1 MSAHDKKP
9 PLLDVRDLRTRFQL
23 RGRSIEV
30 VRGVDL
36 AVAPAEVLGLIGESG
51 SGKTVTG
58 MSILRLLPD
67 NAEVSSEKLQFNGQD
82 LPSLSEDAF
91 QALRGKRLAM
101 IFQNPVGAFNPAK
114 RIEWH
119 LREIIRRRAG
129 HDTGWKEAV
138 RESLLAVGIP
148 QPERV
153 LRLYPHQL
161 SGGMAQRILIA
172 MVLSLEPDLIVADE
186 PTTNLDNIVERQIL
200 ALFRK
205 LQCQLNSAI
214 IFITHD
220 MAIAAALCDR
230 IAVMYAGQIVEVG
243 PTSEI
248 FNAPRHP
255 YTQGLIATATA
266 LKHKVARLKEI
277 AGDLPNLAAP
287 PPGCLF
293 APRCAQAMPRCREHE
308 PPVFGTDPHLVRC
321 YLAEPA

>member
-1 MSAHDKKP
+1 MSAP
-9 PLLDVRDLRTRFQL
+9 VLDVRDLRTAFALQ
-23 RGRSIEV
+23 GGAIEV

-36 AVAPAEVLGLIGESG
+36 KVAPGEVLGLIGESG

-58 MSILRLLPD
+58 LSLLRLLPG
-67 NAEVSSEKLQFNGQD
+67 NATVRSAAMRFKGQD
-82 LPSLSEDAF
+82 LAAMDDEAF
-91 QALRGKRLAM
+91 QALRGRRLAM

-114 RIEWH
+114 RVDWH
-119 LREIIRRRAG
+119 LREVIRRRAG
-129 HDTGWKEAV
+129 KDADWAEAAHKA
-138 RESLLAVGIP
+138 LGAVGIP
-148 QPERV
+148 SPRRV

-172 MVLSLEPDLIVADE
+172 LVLALEPDLVVADE

-205 LQCQLNSAI
+205 LQDRINAAF

-220 MAIAAALCDR
+220 MTVAAALCHR

-243 PTSEI
+243 PTRAVFE
-248 FNAPRHP
+248 APRHP

-266 LKHKVARLKEI
+266 LRQKAERLQEI
-277 AGDLPNLAAP
+277 KGELPNLASP

-293 APRCAQAMPRCREHE
+293 APRCPKAMDRCRTA
-308 PPVFGTDPHLVRC
+308 PPASFGAEPHLVRC
-321 YLAEPA
+321 YLAEGA

>member
-1 MSAHDKKP
+1 MSAP
-9 PLLDVRDLRTRFQL
+9 VLEVRDLRTAFALQ
-23 RGRSIEV
+23 GGTIEV

-36 AVAPAEVLGLIGESG
+36 AVAPGETLGLIGESG

-58 MSILRLLPD
+58 LSLLRLLPD
-67 NAEVSSEKLQFNGQD
+67 NARVHSQAIRFQGQD
-82 LPSLSEDAF
+82 LRALDDRAF
-91 QALRGKRLAM
+91 QALRGRRLAM

-114 RIEWH
+114 RVDWH
-119 LREIIRRRAG
+119 LREVIRRRLGQGADWQAPA
-129 HDTGWKEAV
+129 HQAL
-138 RESLLAVGIP
+138 RAVGIP
-148 QPERV
+148 SPERV

-172 MVLSLEPDLIVADE
+172 LVLALEPDLVVADE

-200 ALFRK
+200 ALFRR
-205 LQCQLNSAI
+205 LQGRIRAAF

-220 MAIAAALCDR
+220 MTVAAALCDR

-243 PTSEI
+243 PTAAV
-248 FNAPRHP
+248 FAAPRHP

-266 LKHKVARLKEI
+266 LQQKAERLREI
-277 AGDLPNLAAP
+277 AGELPNLAAP

-293 APRCAQAMPRCREHE
+293 APRCPRAMDRCRAA
-308 PPVFGTDPHLVRC
+308 PPPAFGAEPHLVRC

>member
-1 MSAHDKKP
+1 MTQP
-9 PLLDVRDLRTRFQL
+9 VLDVRDLRTAFALQ
-23 RGRSIEV
+23 GGAIEV

-36 AVAPAEVLGLIGESG
+36 KVAPGEVLGLIGESG

-58 MSILRLLPD
+58 LSLLRLLPG
-67 NAEVSSEKLQFNGQD
+67 NATVRSAAMRFKGQD
-82 LPSLSEDAF
+82 LAAMDDEAF
-91 QALRGKRLAM
+91 QALRGRRLAM

-114 RIEWH
+114 RVDWH
-119 LREIIRRRAG
+119 LREVIRRRAG
-129 HDTGWKEAV
+129 KDADWAEAAHKA
-138 RESLLAVGIP
+138 LGAVGIP
-148 QPERV
+148 SPQRV

-172 MVLSLEPDLIVADE
+172 LVLALEPDLVVADE

-205 LQCQLNSAI
+205 LQDRINAAF

-220 MAIAAALCDR
+220 MTVAAALCHR

-243 PTSEI
+243 PTRAVFE
-248 FNAPRHP
+248 APRHP

-266 LKHKVARLKEI
+266 LRQKAERLQEI
-277 AGDLPNLAAP
+277 KGELPNLASP

-293 APRCAQAMPRCREHE
+293 APRCPKAMDRCRTA
-308 PPVFGTDPHLVRC
+308 PPASFGAEPHLVRC
-321 YLAEPA
+321 YLAEGA

>member
-1 MSAHDKKP
+1 MTAP
-9 PLLDVRDLRTRFQL
+9 VLDVRDLRTAFALQ
-23 RGRSIEV
+23 GGAIEV

-36 AVAPAEVLGLIGESG
+36 KVAPGEVLGLIGESG

-58 MSILRLLPD
+58 LSLLRLLPG
-67 NAEVSSEKLQFNGQD
+67 NATVRSAAMRFKGQD
-82 LPSLSEDAF
+82 LQAMDDEAF
-91 QALRGKRLAM
+91 QALRGRRLAM

-114 RIEWH
+114 RVDWH
-119 LREIIRRRAG
+119 LREVIRRRAG
-129 HDTGWKEAV
+129 KDADWAEAAHKA
-138 RESLLAVGIP
+138 LGAVGIP
-148 QPERV
+148 SPRRV

-172 MVLSLEPDLIVADE
+172 LVLALEPDLVVADE

-205 LQCQLNSAI
+205 LQDRINAAF

-220 MAIAAALCDR
+220 MTVAAALCHR

-243 PTSEI
+243 PTRAVFE
-248 FNAPRHP
+248 APRHP

-266 LKHKVARLKEI
+266 LRQKAERLQEI
-277 AGDLPNLAAP
+277 KGELPNLAAP

-293 APRCAQAMPRCREHE
+293 APRCPKVMDRCRTA
-308 PPVFGTDPHLVRC
+308 PPASFGAEPHLVRC
-321 YLAEPA
+321 YLAEGA

>member
-1 MSAHDKKP
+1 MNGGPAEP
-9 PLLDVRDLRTRFQL
+9 VLEVRDLRTRFRS
-23 RGRSIEV
+23 RGGSIEV

-36 AVAPAEVLGLIGESG
+36 TVAPAEVLGLIGESG

-58 MSILRLLPD
+58 LSILRLLPD
-67 NAEVSSEKLQFNGQD
+67 NAETTNTTLRFKGQD
-82 LPSLSEDAF
+82 LDRLGEEQF
-91 QALRGKRLAM
+91 RALRGRRLAM

-114 RIEWH
+114 RIDWH
-119 LREIIRRRAG
+119 LREIIRRR
-129 HDTGWKEAV
+129 TGDDARWSDLALDALV
-138 RESLLAVGIP
+138 AVGIP
-148 QPERV
+148 QPDRV

-172 MVLSLEPDLIVADE
+172 MVLALEPDLIVADE

-205 LQCQLNSAI
+205 LQSKLNAAF

-220 MAIAAALCDR
+220 MSIAASLCDR

-243 PTSEI
+243 SAREI
-248 FNAPRHP
+248 FEAPRHP

-266 LKHKVARLKEI
+266 LKQKAPRLKEI
-277 AGDLPNLAAP
+277 KGELPNLASP

-293 APRCAQAMPRCREHE
+293 APRCPQAMPQCQERE
-308 PPVFGTDPHLVRC
+308 PPVHGEAPHLVRC
-321 YLAEPA
+321 HLETQA